1 MTLVA
6 VTLPVI
12 KPGLSFNV
20 TVTLV
25 AVELAVVLILAKL
38 TVPVTVVPTVAFDGN
53 PAKLTLISAELCS
66 TLKVFV
72 LLPALV
78 SLMALVVPVPATPVV
93 VCRKLIEALTV
104 PLGVTLTT
112 LGALANVTRPVP
124 AL

>member
-1 MTLVA
+1 MAVVA
-6 VTLPVI
+6 VALAAALIFT
-12 KPGLSFNV
+12 K
-20 TVTLV
+20 
-25 AVELAVVLILAKL
+25 LAVPLTTVLTEALAGK
-38 TVPVTVVPTVAFDGN
+38 
-53 PAKLTLISAELCS
+53 PAKLALMSAALAA
-66 TLKVFV
+66 TLKVAV